1 MITVLFCPPLREP
14 AFHMSKW
21 CQGKEKKQTNL
32 DAQKATCMSSPRR
45 RAQESHGQMRVWPVE
60 VKPAQGTPPSAGRPW
75 AWKGPPGGGRLQ
87 G

>member
-1 MITVLFCPPLREP
+1 MITVLFCPT
-14 AFHMSKW
+14 
-21 CQGKEKKQTNL
+21 QGTSFSHVEMVPGERKKKTNL
-32 DAQKATCMSSPRR
+32 DAQKATCMSSPRA

-75 AWKGPPGGGRLQ
+75 AWKGPLGGGRLQ

>member
-1 MITVLFCPPLREP
+1 MITVLFCPT
-14 AFHMSKW
+14 
-21 CQGKEKKQTNL
+21 QGTSFSHVEMVPGERKKKPNL
-32 DAQKATCMSSPRR
+32 DVQKATCMSSPRR